1 MSEMHAAHAKPLSGV
16 QSLSESCGPGLRWQ
30 NLVLMIVQSAIVI
43 FYKTLLVITTSKL
56 YILHCDF

>member
-1 MSEMHAAHAKPLSGV
+1 MHAAHAKPLSGV
-16 QSLSESCGPGLRWQ
+16 QSLSESSGPGPVRWQ
-30 NLVLMIVQSAIVI
+30 DLVLMIVQSAIVI